1 MELFAFFVGGGQT
14 HHREIFFLGRHKK
27 LLQPEKRGIFTYEK
41 TKSKIILSAQA
52 FYEVERIFFFLNHR
66 GEEEAHVW
74 YFFLSSKS
82 LLAG

>member
-27 LLQPEKRGIFTYEK
+27 LLQPEKRGVFTYK
-41 TKSKIILSAQA
+41 KQNQKLFCLLKHFTRLSE
-52 FYEVERIFFFLNHR
+52 YFFLNHR

-82 LLAG
+82 LLVG